1 VFCDLDDTLF
11 ESHALSADGTARRAL
26 DLLERAHVPL
36 VLCSSRTRAEIE
48 GIHQALGISQPFV
61 AESGAAVY
69 VPEGYFAFRT
79 EQAVAVPGYDV
90 VEFGRPYSEVVEVL
104 HRTADRLGV
113 QIHAFSDMSV
123 EDVARD
129 SQLPLLQAR
138 LAKLREYSEL
148 FRIVDG
154 GPGAGTHLLKALRAA
169 GFVSTIHAR
178 HYQVGA
184 SRRDLGGYFLRGL
197 FRRAFGE
204 VVMVAFGDRESA
216 VPLLVH
222 ADVPVVVHS
231 DAAEEAA
238 RVMARV
244 SAARLAFPGSLAA
257 WAELILDIARTA
269 QGSESPCW
277 C

>member
-1 VFCDLDDTLF
+1 
-11 ESHALSADGTARRAL
+11 
-26 DLLERAHVPL
+26 
-36 VLCSSRTRAEIE
+36 
-48 GIHQALGISQPFV
+48 
-61 AESGAAVY
+61 
-69 VPEGYFAFRT
+69 
-79 EQAVAVPGYDV
+79 
-90 VEFGRPYSEVVEVL
+90 
-104 HRTADRLGV
+104 V
-113 QIHAFSDMSV
+113 QILAFSDMSV

-129 SQLPLLQAR
+129 AQLPLLQAR

-148 FRIVDG
+148 FRIVDDS
-154 GPGAGTHLLKALRAA
+154 PGAGTHLLKALRAA
-169 GFVSTIHAR
+169 GCVGTTHAR

-222 ADVPVVVHS
+222 ADVPLVVQS
-231 DAAEEAA
+231 ESAEEAA

-244 SAARLAFPGSLAA
+244 SAARVVFPGSLAA
-257 WAELILDIARTA
+257 WAELILGIARVVEGKA
-269 QGSESPCW
+269 SPCW